1 MIDALQYDSSRST
14 SSRSEK
20 DLLFQIMIVMIQKT
34 HPQIWIPFASTVTV
48 TVSIDLQKRKLK
60 KLIEYNATYATIGSM
75 NFV

>member
-1 MIDALQYDSSRST
+1 
-14 SSRSEK
+14 
-20 DLLFQIMIVMIQKT
+20 MIQKT
-34 HPQIWIPFASTVTV
+34 HPQIWIPFASTV

>member
-48 TVSIDLQKRKLK
+48 SIDLQKRKLK

>member
-14 SSRSEK
+14 SSSSEK
-20 DLLFQIMIVMIQKT
+20 NLVFQIMIVMILKT

-48 TVSIDLQKRKLK
+48 TISINLQKRKLK
-60 KLIEYNATYATIGSM
+60 KLIEYYATIGSM

>member
-1 MIDALQYDSSRST
+1 
-14 SSRSEK
+14 
-20 DLLFQIMIVMIQKT
+20 MIVMIQKT